1 MKRDG
6 EHLAPC
12 AAAIAHILE
21 EHMKSSWRLLT
32 TFALA
37 AGLCALC
44 SSGARAQSHSGTSSN
59 TNPNSNPGGPGNS
72 PSNPENLLELVKPPV
87 PGEEKAFKAF
97 KSFQAIP
104 NSDAAKKIQ
113 SGESFIQKFPT
124 SDYRSYVYGTL
135 TINYF
140 STNQPD
146 KAITAGEKSLELN
159 PSDIYTMGVL
169 SQALAR
175 LYNPSQPDAARLDKA
190 EQYGKKAVELAPT
203 LKKPDTASQEVF
215 DANKGAALAMAHSG
229 LGLVAIRRGNAAAAI
244 QELDLAT
251 KLDNDRDPANL
262 YLLGFANEGAGHFT
276 EAATAFHR
284 CAAVGGNMQD
294 TCKKAESEAQ
304 KHATVVVK

>member
-1 MKRDG
+1 
-6 EHLAPC
+6 
-12 AAAIAHILE
+12 
-21 EHMKSSWRLLT
+21 MKSSWRLLT

-44 SSGARAQSHSGTSSN
+44 SSGARAQSHSATSSN
-59 TNPNSNPGGPGNS
+59 SNPNSNPSPGNS

-87 PGEEKAFKAF
+87 AGEEKAFKAF

-124 SDYRSYVYGTL
+124 SDYRSYVYATL
-135 TINYF
+135 TVNYF

-146 KAITAGEKSLELN
+146 KAIAAGAKSLELN
-159 PSDIYTMGVL
+159 PNDIYTMGVL

-175 LYNPSQPDAARLDKA
+175 LYNPSQPDATRLDKA

-203 LKKPDTASQEVF
+203 LKKPDTASQEAF
-215 DANKGAALAMAHSG
+215 DASKETALAMAHSG
-229 LGLVAIRRGNAAAAI
+229 LGLVDIRKGNAAGAI

-251 KLDNDRDPANL
+251 KLGHDRDPANL

-276 EAATAFHR
+276 EAAAAFHR

-294 TCKKAESEAQ
+294 TCKKAEGEAQ
-304 KHATVVVK
+304 KHATAVVK